1 MHRSITYILLII
13 LTFGVPIGVQ
23 VGAFHQRSAQ
33 QQQTYPQP
41 TAAYFS
47 EKAMRAL
54 KQKDSLKFRCY
65 NTQAMHLA
73 ILAKDSLAIA
83 DVLWNNGAFYLNYKK
98 YDSAYFQYQRSQHLY
113 QKLQHHYYEAKMLYN
128 MAYIKSKIR
137 DYAGS
142 EYLAY
147 QAISK
152 LEPLQKHKTLYHCFN
167 LLGVIYEEMGQYTQ
181 ALQCLQQAKKHL
193 LASSLSPQYRYLA
206 GLENNLGILYQK
218 SNRLPKAIEYFQ
230 RALRHDRLIKK
241 HLILYIKINDN
252 LLYTQWLQNKDS
264 AIQKPLEHMLFLR
277 DSLNHQP
284 GQITSHLHLA
294 QYFLYHADTLQA
306 KCHAKEAL
314 HLAQATKLNRE
325 VLRAYQLLSAIEPA
339 RASAYFKDYAAV
351 QAQLAKQ
358 ERKVKNNFARIQ
370 YETETFI
377 AQNKKL
383 TDQNGYLWSGIAAST
398 VIVGLGYAINR
409 QRQKNKKLYY
419 ENETHKA
426 QEKIHRLQLAKMKDW
441 NSAKNQERQRIAAD
455 LHDGILSKLFG
466 LRLQWGYLSIPNPK
480 VHNLHQQHLSTLQEI
495 EKEIKA
501 VSYDLQSEILQ
512 EHKWSFP
519 QLLQQLITTKEDTY
533 RLSIV
538 LTIHPPIEW
547 TNISSTVKM
556 NLYRILEEALKNAYQ
571 HAQCTGIRI
580 QLSQQHEQLSL
591 NFQDNG
597 IGLQSNE
604 QQGLGLQNIK
614 SRVQQ
619 LQGEVAIHSS
629 EAGLHLHLQIPIN
642 S

>member
-1 MHRSITYILLII
+1 MHRSITYIWLII

-571 HAQCTGIRI
+571 HAQCTGVRI
-580 QLSQQHEQLSL
+580 QLSQQHEQLFL

-597 IGLQSNE
+597 VGLQSNE

-619 LQGEVAIHSS
+619 LQGKLAIHSS